1 MLKDRLLKD
10 RFITFIEVEKRYSPH
25 TLLAYTQD
33 LEQFSTF
40 ASENYA
46 IAQIEL
52 ADHQVIRSW
61 FVSLIE
67 AGTTPRTIIRKMS
80 TLKSF
85 FRFAKVNG
93 FSAPN
98 PMLKVTAPKMSK
110 RLPIYIE
117 EEKMDRLIT
126 FPQSEDK
133 LTERRNEAILLI
145 FYATGI
151 RLSELIGIRHED
163 VDLVKGSI
171 RVTGKRNKER
181 IVPIGAL
188 VIDHINRYMKLIS
201 KSYVQGNK
209 YSFLF
214 VTDKGKQ
221 LYPKLVY
228 RIVHAWLAQ
237 ASTNEKLSPHVLRH
251 TFATHM
257 LNDGADLN
265 TIKEILGH
273 SSLAATQVYTHN
285 SITKLKSVYKQAHPR
300 A

>member
-25 TLLAYTQD
+25 TLLAYRQD
-33 LEQFSTF
+33 LDQFSSF
-40 ASENYA
+40 ASLNYS
-46 IAQIEL
+46 INSIEL

-67 AGTTPRTIIRKMS
+67 GGVTPRTITRKMS

-93 FSAPN
+93 FSGPN
-98 PMLKVTAPKMSK
+98 PMLKVTAPKVAK
-110 RLPIYIE
+110 RLPVYIE
-117 EEKMDRLIT
+117 EEKMGKLIT
-126 FPQSEDK
+126 FPQSGDK
-133 LTERRNEAILLI
+133 LMALRNEAIFLV

-151 RLSELIGIRHED
+151 RLSELIGIRYID
-163 VDLVKGSI
+163 IDLVSGSI
-171 RVTGKRNKER
+171 RVTGKRSKER
-181 IVPIGAL
+181 IVPIGVL
-188 VIDHINRYMKLIS
+188 VIETIKRYIELLS
-201 KSYVQGNK
+201 KSTIPANK
-209 YSFLF
+209 SSYLF
-214 VTDKGKQ
+214 VTDQGKQ

-228 RIVHAWLAQ
+228 RCVHAWLALV
-237 ASTNEKLSPHVLRH
+237 STNEKLSPHVLRH

-257 LNDGADLN
+257 LNNGADLN

>member
-1 MLKDRLLKD
+1 MKD

-25 TLLAYTQD
+25 TLLAYRQD
-33 LEQFSTF
+33 LEQFSVY
-40 ASENYA
+40 ASREHG
-46 IAQIEL
+46 ITDIEL
-52 ADHQVIRSW
+52 VDHQTVRSW

-67 AGTTPRTIIRKMS
+67 TGATPRTITRKMS
-80 TLKSF
+80 TLRSF

-93 FSAPN
+93 FSGPN

-110 RLPIYIE
+110 RLPVYIE

-126 FPQSEDK
+126 FAPLGDK
-133 LTERRNEAILLI
+133 PTELRNEIILLVL
-145 FYATGI
+145 YATGI

-163 VDLVKGSI
+163 VDLISGSI

-181 IVPIGAL
+181 VVPLGAL
-188 VIDHINRYMKLIS
+188 VIEHLSRYMKQSPDSGLS
-201 KSYVQGNK
+201 GNK
-209 YSFLF
+209 KAWLF
-214 VTDKGKQ
+214 VSDSGKQ

-228 RIVHAWLAQ
+228 RIIHALLSRV
-237 ASTNEKLSPHVLRH
+237 STKEKLSPHVLRH

-257 LNDGADLN
+257 LNNGADLN
-265 TIKEILGH
+265 AIKEILGH

-285 SITKLKSVYKQAHPR
+285 SISKLKSVYKQAHPR

>member
-1 MLKDRLLKD
+1 MLKD
-10 RFITFIEVEKRYSPH
+10 RFIKFIEVERRYSPH
-25 TLLAYTQD
+25 TLLAYRQD
-33 LEQFSTF
+33 LEQFSVF

-46 IAQIEL
+46 LSSIEL
-52 ADHQVIRSW
+52 ADHQVVRSW

-67 AGTTPRTIIRKMS
+67 SGATPRTITRKMS

-85 FRFAKVNG
+85 FRFAKTNG
-93 FSAPN
+93 FVVTN
-98 PMLKVTAPKMSK
+98 PMLKVTAPKMAK
-110 RLPIYIE
+110 RLPVYIE

-126 FPQSEDK
+126 FPVSGDK
-133 LTERRNEAILLI
+133 LIELRNEAILLT

-163 VDLVKGSI
+163 VDLVNGSI
-171 RVTGKRNKER
+171 KVTGKRNKER
-181 IVPIGAL
+181 LVPVGAL
-188 VIDHINRYMKLIS
+188 VIESIHRYMNFLS
-201 KSYVQGNK
+201 KFGVPGNNNT
-209 YSFLF
+209 FLF
-214 VTDKGKQ
+214 VTDDGKQ

-228 RIVHAWLAQ
+228 RLVHAWLAQ
-237 ASTNEKLSPHVLRH
+237 VSTNEKLSPHVLRH

-257 LNDGADLN
+257 LNNGADLN
-265 TIKEILGH
+265 AIKELLGH